1 MSDLT
6 TMGDEELLRHMER
19 ESDLSRDPAATNYL
33 SPSYKESRRTRDEI
47 LRRLSLAR
55 IDGKAVS
62 CPSEAS
68 VWTARDEACL
78 RGGGAD

>member
-1 MSDLT
+1 MQDLTKMSD
-6 TMGDEELLRHMER
+6 E
-19 ESDLSRDPAATNYL
+19 DLVNTVFGEFFSCRVPL
-33 SPSYKESRRTRDEI
+33 STQVAWSSEI

-68 VWTARDEACL
+68 GWSARDEACL